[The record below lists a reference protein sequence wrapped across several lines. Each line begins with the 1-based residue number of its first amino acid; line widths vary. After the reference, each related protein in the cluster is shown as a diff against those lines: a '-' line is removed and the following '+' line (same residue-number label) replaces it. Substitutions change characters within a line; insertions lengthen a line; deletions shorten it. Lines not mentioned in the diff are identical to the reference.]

1 MYIELTYGAHS
12 KSAELTY
19 SAEYIQQSLFR
30 SELTYGAHSKSA
42 ELTYSAEYIQQSI
55 FRSELT

>member
-1 MYIELTYGAHS
+1 MYI
-12 KSAELTY
+12 
-19 SAEYIQQSLFR
+19 
-30 SELTYGAHSKSA
+30 ELTYGAHSKSA